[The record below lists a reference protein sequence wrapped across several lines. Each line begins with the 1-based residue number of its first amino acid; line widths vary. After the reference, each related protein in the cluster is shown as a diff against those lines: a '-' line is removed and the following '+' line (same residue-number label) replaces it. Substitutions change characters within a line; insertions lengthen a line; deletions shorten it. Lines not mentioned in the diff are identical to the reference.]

1 MADQKGPNLPIVYG
15 IRALEAKELWQLAL
29 IALCKPPRPPPIE
42 TASEKASIGGLGIID
57 FASIHIAIIALIL
70 YHSLYHIK

>member
-15 IRALEAKELWQLAL
+15 IRALQAKELWQLAL

-42 TASEKASIGGLGIID
+42 TASEKASIGSLGIID
-57 FASIHIAIIALIL
+57 FASTYYIL
-70 YHSLYHIK
+70 L

>member
-42 TASEKASIGGLGIID
+42 TASEKA
-57 FASIHIAIIALIL
+57 
-70 YHSLYHIK
+70 